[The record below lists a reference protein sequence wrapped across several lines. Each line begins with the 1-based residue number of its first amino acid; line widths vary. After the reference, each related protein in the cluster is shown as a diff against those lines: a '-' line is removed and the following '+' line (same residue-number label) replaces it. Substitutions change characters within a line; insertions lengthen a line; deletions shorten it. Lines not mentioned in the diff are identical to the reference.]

1 MDEKALGR
9 GIPRR
14 PLQSLIRSARRDGDG
29 DGLISIAPGAPDT
42 TPAPRTPK
50 PPAPSRLS
58 SLTRRNEDTLDLPAA
73 SGFGK
78 KTGSIR
84 ELAKYFGFQSVHSG
98 DYSYGKSPVARQIRK
113 RLTPVADSKIRGRG
127 RPAPDYD
134 VAEVEELIRSDKFLR
149 SKIRRKKFDKEQ
161 VTVQEIQNHF
171 EFSDRAAVVRAL
183 KNAGVEPV
191 GKQRASGSTG
201 RGKPASVYNAEQVH
215 AALEKRRNVW
225 TPKEEKS
232 YQVDHELHEKILGFG
247 IGRRGKPRI
256 RRGGRK
262 KPLDGDGD
270 GFYSPR
276 PGMPDKT
283 PVPVRAAMQETN
295 RLMTE
300 GIPDAD
306 PKIDA
311 MTDKELMAH
320 INKIKDPAEKRI
332 LAAQRSRK
340 FTEAIKRNRERGKGV
355 KELQRRQQR
364 WGAFYDK
371 LPRLQDGHVFAVR
384 PGEIRR
390 SEAVGYRAGR
400 PLRVVSLPEEDVAY
414 IATSTGASRSAKVAV
429 KTAKKIEQD
438 VLKKHGDI
446 RKREVAIKAV
456 VKAFPNLTK
465 NAFASPSR
473 DLNDFEFNSLVGLL
487 HMSEV
492 KPLTAK
498 SITKLSISDEEFT
511 KGGYMQPLYNAVS
524 GRYQGIEIS
533 LNKNANS
540 RANSGVGV
548 HANSPWTWEMLPAM
562 RRMGFSFED
571 QDKVFH
577 QSIAM
582 HEYGHAIHYDHGVRF
597 LGMKKGDMPPPERW
611 KYGFVKG
618 MESTGISKSELED
631 TFDAALRV
639 ERANNPN
646 ADDRTAYM
654 AAMRSAFSRTMLMM
668 LERRLS
674 QGGDIPTERET
685 QAMVELYDN
694 FIKKEATAYIAWDG
708 VPEEKRD
715 LIRSE
720 LKGVSGYANI
730 TYAVN
735 PGGQYLESVAEAIS
749 VRELTSGLSD
759 RVELQ
764 PAGRRH
770 IRDLLTKADSKESS
784 KKPMSSSKILQM
796 IEDLGP
802 VPEAD
807 KMCRGLNGLPEKE
820 IDVPKVPKDFSLK
833 PLIES
838 LKQEAESLKKAQ
850 DGK

>member
-58 SLTRRNEDTLDLPAA
+58 SPARRNEDTLDLPSA

-78 KTGSIR
+78 KSGSIR
-84 ELAKYFGFQSVHSG
+84 ELAKYFGFEAVHSG

-113 RLTPVADSKIRGRG
+113 RLTPVSDSKNRGRG
-127 RPAPDYD
+127 RPTPDYD

-161 VTVQEIQNHF
+161 VTVREIQDHF
-171 EFSDRAAVVRAL
+171 EFSDRAAVVTAL
-183 KNAGVEPV
+183 RKAGVEPV

-232 YQVDHELHEKILGFG
+232 YQVDNELHEKILGFG
-247 IGRRGKPRI
+247 IGRRASRRF
-256 RRGGRK
+256 RRGAPNLPK
-262 KPLDGDGD
+262 DGDGD
-270 GFYSPR
+270 GKYSR
-276 PGMPDKT
+276 GPGQPDDTPMPK
-283 PVPVRAAMQETN
+283 
-295 RLMTE
+295 
-300 GIPDAD
+300 
-306 PKIDA
+306 
-311 MTDKELMAH
+311 
-320 INKIKDPAEKRI
+320 
-332 LAAQRSRK
+332 
-340 FTEAIKRNRERGKGV
+340 
-355 KELQRRQQR
+355 LQ
-364 WGAFYDK
+364 
-371 LPRLQDGHVFAVR
+371 
-384 PGEIRR
+384 
-390 SEAVGYRAGR
+390 
-400 PLRVVSLPEEDVAY
+400 VVSLPDEDVAD
-414 IATSTGASRSAKVAV
+414 IARYTGDRRAAKVAV

-446 RKREVAIKAV
+446 RKREVATKAV

-465 NAFASPSR
+465 NDFARPSR

-487 HMSEV
+487 HMAEV

-498 SITKLSISDEEFT
+498 SITKLSISDDQFT
-511 KGGYMQPLYNAVS
+511 RGGHMLPLYNQTS

-533 LNKNANS
+533 LNKNANA
-540 RANSGVGV
+540 RANAGVGV
-548 HANSPWTWEMLPAM
+548 HANSPWSWEMLPPMQRA
-562 RRMGFSFED
+562 GYSYED

-577 QSIAM
+577 QGIAM
-582 HEYGHAIHYDHGVRF
+582 HEYGHAIHFDHGVRWH
-597 LGMKKGDMPPPERW
+597 GVKMGDMPPAERW
-611 KYGFVKG
+611 RYGFVKG
-618 MESTGISKSELED
+618 MESTGTSKSELED

-639 ERANNPN
+639 IRANNPN
-646 ADDRTAYM
+646 IDDRTAYID
-654 AAMRSAFSRTMLMM
+654 AMRSAFSRTMLMM
-668 LERRLS
+668 LEQRLS
-674 QGGDIPTERET
+674 QGGDIPSERET
-685 QAMVELYDN
+685 QGMVDLYGD
-694 FIKKEATAYIAWDG
+694 FIKKEAIAYIAWDG

-730 TYAVN
+730 TYSLN
-735 PGGQYLESVAEAIS
+735 PGGQYLEGVAEAIS
-749 VRELTSGLSD
+749 VREMTSGLSA

-784 KKPMSSSKILQM
+784 KKPMSSSQIRQM
-796 IEDLGP
+796 IEKLGP
-802 VPEAD
+802 VPDFD
-807 KMCRGLNGLPEKE
+807 KMCRGLDGLPEKE

-833 PLIES
+833 PVIES
-838 LKQEAESLKKAQ
+838 LKQEAESLEKDQ